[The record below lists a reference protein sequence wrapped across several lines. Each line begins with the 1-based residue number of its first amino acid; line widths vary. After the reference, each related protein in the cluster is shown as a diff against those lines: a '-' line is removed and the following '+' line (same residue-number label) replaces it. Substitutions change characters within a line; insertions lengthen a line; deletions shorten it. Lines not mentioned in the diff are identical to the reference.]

1 MKLKIKAIM
10 RVCAFLLAASLLAGC
25 GGGGDSASGSSDGKS
40 SSAKSSKAT
49 SSASASGAGDTSSD
63 AVSDGSSSDSASND
77 GTSSVQHSSSAAA
90 SSKADSGNK
99 SSMSVLPNYTRDSM
113 KEFGHNG
120 NTKSQYPVYAGKRD
134 PWLWPFARDSIW
146 NTPIGS
152 NAVYKAAGLEK
163 APKYSCDYEHLLTTT
178 TNDDYVALY
187 DTPKGH
193 RWPTDVSGLK
203 VRARFYFPKGYT
215 VSKSSTDNN
224 CSAILQP
231 DGRYYNE
238 LEPTCRD
245 DANAM
250 YVTGYNRLNQ
260 DIYGE
265 GRLGSHWG
273 SGLSTL
279 GGSIRVGELL
289 NSEPIHHALK
299 INVYAKKYIYYDIA
313 YQKGYRW
320 PADRHDA
327 YARNVYGGT
336 DPELRMGSLLA
347 LPKDSTPESIGIKTE
362 VGKKLFYALRDYGC
376 YIVDDSAQDCYSIDA
391 DIQTMKELKRETGI
405 NLNMVVSMS
414 DTTIQRNFTKDFMA
428 LITNLMIITNNDS
441 KNIGGGGTPRAP
453 LAPDLPSVK

>member
-1 MKLKIKAIM
+1 MNERPKFMLRLMSAALIAAM
-10 RVCAFLLAASLLAGC
+10 LASCGGTAAS
-25 GGGGDSASGSSDGKS
+25 
-40 SSAKSSKAT
+40 SSKAA
-49 SSASASGAGDTSSD
+49 SSKSGSAA
-63 AVSDGSSSDSASND
+63 
-77 GTSSVQHSSSAAA
+77 SSSAAA
-90 SSKADSGNK
+90 SDGSASGGESAAA
-99 SSMSVLPNYTRDSM
+99 SSRAELSPELAAIAHYQDPKQTAEGNY
-113 KEFGHNG
+113 KKYGHYG
-120 NTKSQYPVYAGKRD
+120 NTPTDYCVLNGERD
-134 PWLWPFARDSIW
+134 AWTWPYARDSIW

-152 NAVYKAAGLEK
+152 DAEYSPAGFTKSAMYMIDDEYLFTTDSSDPVLEIYNTGMGNRWPADYKQTLK
-163 APKYSCDYEHLLTTT
+163 KVSYTT
-178 TNDDYVALY
+178 YW
-187 DTPKGH
+187 PKGV
-193 RWPTDVSGLK
+193 TIEST
-203 VRARFYFPKGYT
+203 AKGNT
-215 VSKSSTDNN
+215 

-231 DGRYYNE
+231 DGRSIIQ
-238 LEPTCRD
+238 LQPTCREYP
-245 DANAM
+245 DADHVNGWDHGA
-250 YVTGYNRLNQ
+250 VT
-260 DIYGE
+260 DIYGD
-265 GRLGSHWG
+265 GRLGTHWG

-289 NSEPIHHALK
+289 SSEPIHHALK

-327 YARNVYGGT
+327 YAWNVYGGT

-441 KNIGGGGTPRAP
+441 KNVGGGGTPRAP